1 MQGRFDPN
9 GKGDEV
15 TIQEF
20 SLQLGQEQHPSQ
32 LIQALQTLRGR
43 NTDELPATM
52 GWAEWPEVKPAAVE
66 TPEM

>member
-1 MQGRFDPN
+1 M
-9 GKGDEV
+9 

-43 NTDELPATM
+43 ETDGLPRVA

-66 TPEM
+66 PTEVWS

>member
-1 MQGRFDPN
+1 
-9 GKGDEV
+9 V

-43 NTDELPATM
+43 DADQLPAAR
-52 GWAEWPEVKPAAVE
+52 GWAEWPEVKPAAADE
-66 TPEM
+66 LQS